1 MKQGMI
7 ENSDDAENK
16 RTLLKRYLGRY
27 YSAREKKKQLETRL
41 RTFRQDMVSTQGMQY
56 SPAPRSQTNKV
67 GDGPASMVIRAM
79 EIEDK
84 IEKQKDEMAKAML
97 DVMKM
102 MDYLPADSKERMI
115 LEYRHIDCLNWK
127 QIIKETHMTRT
138 PCNNYYNA
146 GLDKLLQ
153 YKKVQKI
160 IDEFSA
166 TQNAENP

>member
-7 ENSDDAENK
+7 ESSDDTENK

-27 YSAREKKKQLETRL
+27 YSAREKKKQLEVRL

-56 SPAPRSQTNKV
+56 SPVPRSQTNKV

-79 EIEDK
+79 EIEDQ
-84 IEKQKDEMAKAML
+84 IEKQKDEMTKAML

-127 QIIKETHMTRT
+127 QIVKEANYSRMS
-138 PCNNYYNA
+138 CNNYYNA
-146 GLDKLLQ
+146 GLDKLLEF
-153 YKKVQKI
+153 KKVKKI
-160 IDEFSA
+160 LAEFS
-166 TQNAENP
+166 TEQKAEKP